1 MQFIQACTLILL
13 FRIADGGTLPS
24 NTEEQYGARELEADI
39 DIRLDDNEVEIK
51 AIEDTKTFDQNC
63 TLTIKKQGVEIKEG
77 DYVTAVRGELN
88 QVFCS
93 AFCTGSGITP
103 ALKFYKEGKLLSR
116 IASQRPYFVY
126 TTHDRNA
133 ILHIDDMTR
142 RDEGNYT
149 CKGWLKGLGFREKS
163 FKLGF
168 QCPADHIH
176 CDVNTCLHESNFC
189 DGKRDCDDGTD
200 ELQCANATEV
210 SKICP
215 KGEFDCDGGRCFSQ
229 DYWCDDYPDCG
240 DGKDEADCL
249 QDCSGHIC
257 ENQDLCINQDQ
268 VCDGV
273 EDCYLGDDENG
284 CVICSESEIKCGDA
298 CVEKQLVCSGEVEC
312 VDDSVYFECDNDP
325 ACAVTC
331 GDGRCLK
338 REEICDGFEDCQD
351 GMDERGC
358 QGCEFPCPLEVGKA
372 GQPQCIDQ
380 SLVCDGVLHC
390 KDETDEQNCDSGCD
404 FPCAMEVGR
413 AQCISQSLVCDGIP
427 NCLDMTDE
435 LSCGSECEFEC
446 GNGDCIPRNFV
457 CDGFHDCDDSSDE
470 TGNCTCGTDPFL
482 CKDGSCILRDQ
493 VCDQFADCAQEEDEQ
508 KCGCGTNPF
517 LCNDGSCIAREFVCD
532 SSPDCAEEED
542 EFQCENKV
550 PCAEGQW
557 RCPDGRCIAN
567 DQGCDEQGGFTAG
580 TV

>member
-116 IASQRPYFVY
+116 IASQR
-126 TTHDRNA
+126 
-133 ILHIDDMTR
+133 
-142 RDEGNYT
+142 
-149 CKGWLKGLGFREKS
+149 
-163 FKLGF
+163 
-168 QCPADHIH
+168 
-176 CDVNTCLHESNFC
+176 NFC

-249 QDCSGHIC
+249 Q
-257 ENQDLCINQDQ
+257 
-268 VCDGV
+268 
-273 EDCYLGDDENG
+273 
-284 CVICSESEIKCGDA
+284 VICSESEIKCGDA

-390 KDETDEQNCDSGCD
+390 KDETDEQNCD
-404 FPCAMEVGR
+404 
-413 AQCISQSLVCDGIP
+413 
-427 NCLDMTDE
+427 
-435 LSCGSECEFEC
+435 SECEFEC